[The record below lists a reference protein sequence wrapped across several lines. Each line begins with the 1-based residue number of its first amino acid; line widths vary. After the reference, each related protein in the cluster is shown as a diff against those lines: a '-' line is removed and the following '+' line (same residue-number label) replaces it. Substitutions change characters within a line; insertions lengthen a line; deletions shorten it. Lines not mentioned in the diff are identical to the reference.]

1 MSVIRLSL
9 GTFQNSNNNI
19 HKQNLVAIM
28 YYVALNVVFFQT
40 TIFINKTYEKQCVLM
55 TLPNRNQTLV
65 ANKTYEQQCVLIF
78 YFCCFVLHRFINSIK
93 KFKLNLSLS
102 FYLTLFKIL
111 STMQQH
117 YKNDTRNFSY
127 TKYKSNIV
135 FRCLFVISFVAFV
148 FLD

>member
-19 HKQNLVAIM
+19 HKHNFVAIM
-28 YYVALNVVFFQT
+28 YYVALNVFV
-40 TIFINKTYEKQCVLM
+40 NKTYEKQLVSM

-93 KFKLNLSLS
+93 EFKLNLSLS
-102 FYLTLFKIL
+102 FYLTLF
-111 STMQQH
+111 
-117 YKNDTRNFSY
+117 
-127 TKYKSNIV
+127 
-135 FRCLFVISFVAFV
+135 
-148 FLD
+148 